1 MLSRLILILICLFS
15 GLKLKA
21 AEIYTGRLEKIYVD
35 SKRHPEIIYRL
46 ALANGEKKKLL
57 VGKHFHYGV
66 GDRLEISGNE
76 TNQGFKV
83 SNVIRISK
91 KFALSNSSQSE
102 TTGSK
107 KLLVVMITDS
117 SYSDDG
123 IPYSQAQIEQI
134 FSTGSTSLKDYM
146 TKASDSKFN
155 LTVDVLDT
163 LAVSNLCQSDSLF
176 AHGAEDDALA
186 VVDNAI
192 GNLASYDFVT
202 FIVPDSDACL
212 ADAAGIGTVGKM
224 SYFAN
229 AGLLELGVNFTRS
242 YNAAS
247 YDNAM
252 LSTGIHEFGH
262 NLGLQHDNSNSCGT
276 AIFSATACPGIEY
289 GGSHSIMGLAP
300 NIAHFNTI
308 QKQDLGWLSS
318 SEILTIDSNSLTKD
332 IELLPVSSTASGYK
346 AIRIRRN
353 DGRYYFIEYRQPI
366 GYDAIADQDFMSS
379 FLNFSG
385 FLVYLDE
392 QTIGNRP
399 ILMDSNFEDYR
410 SSSQLVDL
418 GSEAYYTNF
427 DVAYQMHDKAPFT
440 INDTFHDTVSDIEVT
455 ASSLNSS
462 SALITVNK
470 GSVADDSGSSDDSGS
485 DDDSTNNGSG
495 NDSSGD
501 DPTSFDTMLIDA
513 KTLSEDFAVKFKK
526 KKKAF
531 LLITPNQFAT
541 SDRVFTVINSSTN
554 KKLFKVKNNA
564 FTAFDGASIKVI
576 IASEKKLQKHG
587 YTVDADG
594 YYNFTIYIREK
605 AVSSDFA
612 TIPVTLKVKSSLL

>member
-1 MLSRLILILICLFS
+1 MLSRFLLILLCLFS

-21 AEIYTGRLEKIYVD
+21 AEIYTGRLEKIYID
-35 SKRHPEIIYRL
+35 SKTHPEIIYRL
-46 ALANGEKKKLL
+46 ALANGEKKKLI
-57 VGKHFHYGV
+57 VSKNFHYDV
-66 GDRLEISGNE
+66 GDRLEISGTE
-76 TNQGFKV
+76 TDKGFKV
-83 SNVIRISK
+83 SNVIRLSK
-91 KFALSNSSQSE
+91 KFALANSSQSE

-107 KLLVVMITDS
+107 KLLVAMITDA

-123 IPYSQAQIEQI
+123 IPYSKSQIEQI
-134 FSTGSTSLKDYM
+134 LSTGSTSLKDYM
-146 TKASDSKFN
+146 TKASNSKFD

-163 LAVSNLCQSDSLF
+163 VSVNNLCQSDSLF

-186 VVDNAI
+186 AVDNVI
-192 GNLASYDFVT
+192 DNLASYDFVT
-202 FIVPDSDACL
+202 FIVPDSDECL
-212 ADAAGIGTVGKM
+212 ANAAGIGTVGKM
-224 SYFAN
+224 SYLSN
-229 AGLLELGVNFTRS
+229 SGLLELGVNFTRS
-242 YNAAS
+242 YNEAS

-252 LSTGIHEFGH
+252 LSTAIHEFGH

-276 AIFSATACPGIEY
+276 TIFSATACPGIEY
-289 GGSHSIMGLAP
+289 GGAHSIMGLSP

-308 QKQDLGWLSS
+308 QKQDLGWLNS
-318 SEILTIDSNSLTKD
+318 SEILTIDSDSLTED

-353 DGRYYFIEYRQPI
+353 DGRYYFIEYRRPI
-366 GYDAIADQDFMSS
+366 GYDAIADMDFMTSS
-379 FLNFSG
+379 LNFSG

-399 ILMDSNFEDYR
+399 ILMDSEFQDYR
-410 SSSQLVDL
+410 ASSQLVDM

-427 DVAYQMHDKAPFT
+427 DIAYQMHDKAPFT
-440 INDTFHDTVSDIEVT
+440 INDTFYDTVSDIEVS
-455 ASSLNSS
+455 ASSLGSS

-470 GSVADDSGSSDDSGS
+470 GSVVDDSAS
-485 DDDSTNNGSG
+485 DDDSNSDDSND
-495 NDSSGD
+495 DSSGD

-513 KTLSEDFAVKFKK
+513 KTLSEDITLKFKK
-526 KKKAF
+526 KKKTF

-541 SDRVFTVINSSTN
+541 SERIFTVINSSAN
-554 KKLFKVKNNA
+554 DKVVKIKNNA
-564 FTAFDGASIKVI
+564 FSAFDGASIKVI
-576 IASEKKLQKHG
+576 IASEKKLQKRG